1 MIVTN
6 DPRVVEYVAL
16 KNGTRFYPPLSS
28 LGIVREGEVA
38 AGAVFNCFTGPDIA
52 VTIAGERGAF
62 TKAFIELVG
71 KYVFD
76 QLGCLR
82 ISITTEQDKII
93 DFATRL
99 GAQTEGRKRNLFG
112 KGRDGIVL
120 GLLRENWKV

>member
-1 MIVTN
+1 MIVTD
-6 DPRVVEYVAL
+6 DPRTLEYVAAR
-16 KNGTRFYPPLSS
+16 NGTKFYPPFSS
-28 LGIVREGEVA
+28 LGIEHEGEII
-38 AGAVFNCFTGPDIA
+38 AGVVFNCFTGPDIA
-52 VTIAGERGAF
+52 VTIAGKSGAF
-62 TKAFIELVG
+62 NRSFLDRVG

-93 DFATRL
+93 DFAIRL

-112 KGRDGIVL
+112 EGRDGTVL